1 MPSTAGI
8 HILFIVLHDT
18 LFFHLAVPF
27 FTPFFLVE
35 YSLKY
40 LVLIQNLLGKF
51 SVLLLMK
58 VCVSVRL
65 YLWCHVYRLC
75 EIFSLEIK
83 CSYIIPETG
92 LLKYSIYPDISV
104 ILDNRHD
111 ICGNSHLDSMKLWLF
126 KHLVKCM

>member
-51 SVLLLMK
+51 SVVLLVK

-65 YLWCHVYRLC
+65 DLRSHVYRLC
-75 EIFSLEIK
+75 KILSLEVK
-83 CSYIIPETG
+83 CGYIIPETS
-92 LLKYSIYPDISV
+92 LFS
-104 ILDNRHD
+104 ILDRK
-111 ICGNSHLDSMKLWLF
+111 S
-126 KHLVKCM
+126 VV

>member
-51 SVLLLMK
+51 SVVLLVK

-65 YLWCHVYRLC
+65 DLRSHVYRLYKS
-75 EIFSLEIK
+75 SLLR
-83 CSYIIPETG
+83 S
-92 LLKYSIYPDISV
+92 SV
-104 ILDNRHD
+104 AT
-111 ICGNSHLDSMKLWLF
+111 
-126 KHLVKCM
+126 